1 MSKLQLYITIS
12 HKGYRNQAEINANE
26 TVRQHVTDVSAVLE
40 DVTYNAREKNI
51 FYLLKYTDN
60 GVFVTILR
68 TIPSS
73 PTDHLAS
80 WIFIPSDIRISNEEI
95 EDVVKSVVEVVSKS
109 KITSE
114 GFNTLRE
121 IFDHIYPTLDNA
133 GATVANFGAQYAH
146 RFFGANSGY
155 SLADYIG
162 IHRYQTEYLKYAGV
176 LLADKTRVESIYGP
190 DLTPMPLEQMVN
202 IFPPLPG
209 QRPYHPLIFGQPFNK
224 PYLVPLMST
233 IEIVWE
239 CSGAVDIRQSIMVS
253 KPNMRPDNITNP
265 VQHASEPEPHTP
277 SAPTPAVNDTPA
289 APARETTEAKPDTV
303 TTPLSGTQPIHNPT
317 KQRNEPRFE
326 RRPEPKP
333 ASIDR
338 IHIYNFEIPAK
349 SADIAGM
356 IHFEIQTRGTIE
368 GSPID
373 GYEPSDTIQE
383 GASRSNH
390 LIYSPNVSKLKTTA
404 WGIAGLITGIVLTFI
419 CMSSFGNKG
428 NAAADIFS
436 DDEDTTVIMQ
446 NPSDTVNI
454 PGGVTAAISAV
465 LGPDADVSL
474 EKAVAYLDS
483 NDKWDKATLES
494 YPDLRGLYDDMN
506 TMNRARIIDHWG
518 TKLQDSR
525 KFSKI
530 VEHTRK
536 SLKAHKKPR
545 TKGPDGKFNTDKV
558 TTITVRSW
566 LNAVDP

>member
-12 HKGYRNQAEINANE
+12 HKGYRNQAEINASE
-26 TVRQHVTDVSAVLE
+26 TVRQHVTDVSDVLE
-40 DVTYNAREKNI
+40 EVTYNAREKHI
-51 FYLLKYTDN
+51 FYLLKYTDT

-68 TIPSS
+68 SIPSS

-121 IFDHIYPTLDNA
+121 IFDHVYPTLDNA
-133 GATVANFGAQYAH
+133 GSTVANFGEQYAH

-176 LLADKTRVESIYGP
+176 LLADKTRVESIDGP
-190 DLTPMPLEQMVN
+190 DLTTLPLEQMVN

-224 PYLVPLMST
+224 PFLVPLMSN

-265 VQHASEPEPHTP
+265 VQHEPEPEPHAP
-277 SAPTPAVNDTPA
+277 VAPTPATAEAPA
-289 APARETTEAKPDTV
+289 ATANESTEA
-303 TTPLSGTQPIHNPT
+303 TTDSAPAPSPSNAGVHTPT

-390 LIYSPNVSKLKTTA
+390 LIYAPNVSKLKTTA

-419 CMSSFGNKG
+419 CMSSFGNKTKSP
-428 NAAADIFS
+428 ADIFS
-436 DDEDTTVIMQ
+436 DDEDTTMIMQ

-465 LGPDADVSL
+465 LDADVSL

-483 NDKWDKATLES
+483 NDKWDKATLDS

-506 TMNRARIIDHWG
+506 AMNRERIINHWG
-518 TKLQDSR
+518 PKLQDSR

-530 VEHTRK
+530 VEHTGK
-536 SLKAHKKPR
+536 SLKARKKPR
-545 TKGPDGKFNTDKV
+545 TKGPDGKFNPDRV